1 MPVLII
7 AAVLLLIILFT
18 AYITWR
24 IAFYNPLAR
33 EETPYELP
41 KGEQYEQG
49 REGMLALIAEMDAL
63 PFERVS
69 ITARDGMQLSGRYYH
84 VADGAPVQIQMH
96 GYRGSAIRDFCGGNK
111 LAREAGQNTLVIDQR
126 AHGKS
131 GGSTISFG
139 VKERYDCLDWIDYV
153 IRRFGP
159 DTEIYLS
166 GVSMGAAT
174 VLMAAGLDLPANVLG
189 VVADSPYSAPETIIR
204 KVCRDMKLPPA
215 LVWPFLRL
223 GARLFGGFDPCAA
236 SAVEALRHAR
246 VPVLIIHGE
255 DDRFVPCEMSR
266 ELAAACASEIR
277 LETFPGAGH
286 GLSFIVDFDR
296 YKRTTNAFF
305 DFCHSRRA
313 G

>member
-1 MPVLII
+1 MPALVIVLIL
-7 AAVLLLIILFT
+7 VLLALLT

-24 IAFYNPLAR
+24 IAFYNPLVR
-33 EETPYELP
+33 EEKPYELP

-49 REGMLALIAEMDAL
+49 REGMLALIAEMDAI
-63 PFERVS
+63 PYERVA

-96 GYRGSAIRDFCGGNK
+96 GYRGNGIRDFCGGNK

-131 GGSTISFG
+131 GGSTICFG
-139 VKERYDCLDWIDYV
+139 VKERFDCLDWINYTL
-153 IRRFGP
+153 RRFGP
-159 DTEIYLS
+159 ETEIFIS

-174 VLMAAGLDLPANVLG
+174 VLMAAGLDLPDNVLG
-189 VVADSPYSAPETIIR
+189 VIADSPYSAPEEIIC

-215 LVWPFLRL
+215 LFWPFIRL

-236 SAVEALRHAR
+236 SAVDALRHAR
-246 VPVLIIHGE
+246 VPVMIIHGE
-255 DDRFVPCEMSR
+255 DDRFVPCAMSR

-277 LETFPGAGH
+277 LETFSGAGH

-296 YKRTTNAFF
+296 YKRATNEFF
-305 DFCHSRRA
+305 VFCRSRRA